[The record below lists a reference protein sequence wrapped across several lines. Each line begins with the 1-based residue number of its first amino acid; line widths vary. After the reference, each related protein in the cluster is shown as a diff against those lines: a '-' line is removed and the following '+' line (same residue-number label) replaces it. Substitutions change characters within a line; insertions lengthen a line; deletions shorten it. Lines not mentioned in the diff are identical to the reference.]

1 MELSEILVLL
11 GGTQVVVAGLAT
23 FAGKWW
29 LGRLARVHQGRIEAE
44 LENFRAEAAADR
56 QRLQHALDRQLHV
69 HALQFEKEL
78 KVYEAIWG
86 TLIDVA
92 KAVMQLRP
100 ALDRYD
106 PEETEEER
114 KSKRLSRLADAGQGF
129 LDEVNK
135 EKPFYAP
142 EVHTKLMALQATVQ
156 REAIEY
162 QYGDPV
168 QQRDYWE
175 KALENSNLIRA
186 QIDDACEAIRARIG
200 VISAA

>member
-1 MELSEILVLL
+1 MAIKDIALL
-11 GGTQVVVAGLAT
+11 FGGVQVVLIGLAT
-23 FAGKWW
+23 FVGKWW
-29 LGRLARVHQGRIEAE
+29 LERLAQSYRGRVESQ
-44 LENFRAEAAADR
+44 LEGFRAEAAADR

-168 QQRDYWE
+168 KQRDYWE